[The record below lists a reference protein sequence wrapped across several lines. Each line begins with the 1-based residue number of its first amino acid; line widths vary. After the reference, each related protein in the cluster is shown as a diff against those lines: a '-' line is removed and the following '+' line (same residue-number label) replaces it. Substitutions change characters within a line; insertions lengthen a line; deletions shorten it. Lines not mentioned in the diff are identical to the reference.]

1 MKVCPQCDEQY
12 PGDVE
17 FCAKD
22 GAKLRSA
29 TESDE
34 DPMIGRVLEGR
45 YRIVERFSEGGMGAI
60 YLARQETVGRQVAIK
75 TLRTALA
82 DSQEFTDRFMREARV
97 TSKISHPNCV
107 TIHDFGQTD
116 DTLLY
121 LVMEYLE
128 GETLADRLERE
139 KLSTEDAIQIAI
151 QVSNALEATHGQDV
165 VHRDLKPDNIF
176 LLDAAG
182 ERIFVKV
189 LDFGISKVADGGD
202 ESLTKTGQVFGTP
215 EYMSPEQGRSK
226 SLDGRS
232 DLYSLGCI
240 LYEVL
245 SGSPPFRADTPMAV
259 LVSHIQEEP
268 RPLDEIAD
276 VPKAL
281 AEFVDDLLTKDVDE
295 RPASAAV
302 VRRRLEEIRS
312 DMAGN
317 RPSESIGNV
326 KPASEA
332 AESSVRSSE
341 GESNSGGTGGGAA
354 ADADGNQD
362 AGENQDESPI
372 DSQWGQG
379 ADSGEYESSGTSVWL
394 AIALFVAFAVLL
406 VGGAFA
412 VGSFAYYEWGDG
424 AVAAADAGEQ
434 SDEDEEQAADDGDD
448 TEKVAESSDESDEG
462 STEET
467 DEADGASGEDK
478 PENWAE
484 LKKEFM
490 GGDQPSEDGE
500 ATEQSAGTGD
510 GGGNDDGG
518 SGASAEKSADG
529 AASPDETE
537 SGESESGET
546 ESAAGG
552 SEESGGARPP
562 DRVAGGESSQEA
574 SEEEDESTGE
584 VATPS
589 DKDESTAS
597 EETASGGSESPKTNE
612 KAEETDQSGDESP
625 RQSDRDESPGNEDG
639 PETPPEETEEAEPP
653 QEDQEPSAGQ
663 YVTSI
668 QPSTSGPYCREG
680 AIDRALQGAKTAF
693 GECSKA
699 NGGVSAEM
707 IFQFTVTSG
716 GEILRT
722 ENYST
727 SMDQSAASCILNEV
741 KGLSFGAQSGGN
753 CTVRVT
759 LQLQPP

>member
-29 TESDE
+29 TENDE

-45 YRIVERFSEGGMGAI
+45 YRIAERFSEGGMGAI
-60 YLARQETVGRQVAIK
+60 YLAHQETVGRQVAIK

-139 KLSTEDAIQIAI
+139 ELSTEDAIQIAI
-151 QVSNALEATHGQDV
+151 QVSNALEATHAQDV

-281 AEFVDDLLTKDVDE
+281 AELVGDLLTKDVDE

-317 RPSESIGNV
+317 RPSKSIGNV
-326 KPASEA
+326 KTASEA
-332 AESSVRSSE
+332 AESSVRASE
-341 GESNSGGTGGGAA
+341 GESNRGDPSEGTGGGKA

-362 AGENQDESPI
+362 ESPI
-372 DSQWGQG
+372 DSRWGQG

-394 AIALFVAFAVLL
+394 AVALFVAFAVLL

-424 AVAAADAGEQ
+424 AVAAADAGDQEGTA
-434 SDEDEEQAADDGDD
+434 DDEQADDDGDD
-448 TEKVAESSDESDEG
+448 SDQVAESSDESSEG
-462 STEET
+462 ATDQT
-467 DEADGASGEDK
+467 DEADGAGGEDK

-484 LKKEFM
+484 LKKEFL
-490 GGDQPSEDGE
+490 GGDQQSEDGE
-500 ATEQSAGTGD
+500 ATEQSDGD
-510 GGGNDDGG
+510 TDGDETEDGESG
-518 SGASAEKSADG
+518 SSKEASAGG

-537 SGESESGET
+537 SGESQSGEK

-562 DRVAGGESSQEA
+562 DRVAGGG
-574 SEEEDESTGE
+574 SEESAQGSSEEGRESTDE

-589 DKDESTAS
+589 DDEESTGS
-597 EETASGGSESPKTNE
+597 EETASGDSEPSETNE
-612 KAEETDQSGDESP
+612 EAEKTDQSEDESP
-625 RQSDRDESPGNEDG
+625 NRADRD
-639 PETPPEETEEAEPP
+639 ETEEAKPP
-653 QEDQEPSAGQ
+653 QENQEPSAGQ

-680 AIDRALQGAKTAF
+680 TIERTLRGAKTAF

-699 NGGVSAEM
+699 SGGVSTEM
-707 IFQFTVTSG
+707 VFQFTVTSG

>member
-29 TESDE
+29 KESDE

-139 KLSTEDAIQIAI
+139 TLSTEDAIQIAI
-151 QVSNALEATHGQDV
+151 QVSNALEATHAQDV

-276 VPKAL
+276 VPEAL
-281 AEFVDDLLTKDVDE
+281 ADLVGDLLTKDVDE

-317 RPSESIGNV
+317 RPSKSIGNV
-326 KPASEA
+326 KTASEA
-332 AESSVRSSE
+332 TESSVSSSE
-341 GESNSGGTGGGAA
+341 GESNRGGASEATGGDAA
-354 ADADGNQD
+354 ARGTASNSDGNQD
-362 AGENQDESPI
+362 GSPI
-372 DSQWGQG
+372 DSEWGQA
-379 ADSGEYESSGTSVWL
+379 ADSDEYESSGTSVWL
-394 AIALFVAFAVLL
+394 AVALFVAFAVLL

-412 VGSFAYYEWGDG
+412 IGSFAYYEWGDG
-424 AVAAADAGEQ
+424 AVAAADAGDQ
-434 SDEDEEQAADDGDD
+434 SGEGDPDNVAA
-448 TEKVAESSDESDEG
+448 SNDESAGG
-462 STEET
+462 SDDKT
-467 DEADGASGEDK
+467 DEAEAAGGDDK

-484 LKKEFM
+484 LKKEFL
-490 GGDQPSEDGE
+490 GGEQQSEDGE
-500 ATEQSAGTGD
+500 VPDQSGGTADGDETEDGESGSSTEASAG
-510 GGGNDDGG
+510 
-518 SGASAEKSADG
+518 G

-537 SGESESGET
+537 SGESESEKK

-552 SEESGGARPP
+552 SEQSGGARPP
-562 DRVAGGESSQEA
+562 DRVAGGGSEESSQGS
-574 SEEEDESTGE
+574 SEEGGESTGE

-589 DKDESTAS
+589 DDDGSTGS
-597 EETASGGSESPKTNE
+597 EETTSGGSKPPETNEEAEKTDQSEDESPKR
-612 KAEETDQSGDESP
+612 AE
-625 RQSDRDESPGNEDG
+625 RDESPGSEEG
-639 PETPPEETEEAEPP
+639 PESPPEQTEEAEPP
-653 QEDQEPSAGQ
+653 QADQEPSAGQ

-680 AIDRALQGAKTAF
+680 AIGRTLRGAKTAF

-699 NGGVSAEM
+699 SGGVSAEM